1 MTYLPR
7 HPKIH
12 CLGLAEQRL
21 ASHYRTANIY
31 AAGLAIVFSCL
42 FLGVEFS
49 LRQQLRLARIGETA
63 EGQIIE
69 KRYSTGRNR
78 TTYRL
83 RYVFDAPDG
92 TRSGWQTVGGKLWA
106 CLSEGAAVTVL
117 YDPDNPD
124 RHRPSFGFRLVQFLP
139 EPEEE
144 E

>member
-12 CLGLAEQRL
+12 CLGLADQRL

-31 AAGLAIVFSCL
+31 AAALAVVFSCL

-49 LRQQLRLARIGETA
+49 LRRELRLASIGELV
-63 EGQIIE
+63 EGRIVG
-69 KRYSTGRNR
+69 KKCTTGRNR

-83 RYVFDAPDG
+83 RYAFDGPDG
-92 TRSGWQTVGGKLWA
+92 TRWGWQTVGGTLYVS
-106 CLSEGAAVTVL
+106 LFEGTPITVL
-117 YDPDNPD
+117 YDPDHPS

-144 E
+144 